1 MTEQTLTVDNGAIA
15 THLKLL
21 FGKKAKGF
29 VCLRGIGEKGTE
41 REGIFREDI
50 FLEPAA
56 LGWDSFVGSV
66 ISHAKRWGSH
76 NVATFIVPCT
86 LKAERGTAENCDVF
100 RTVCADFDTGD
111 TDAKLEYAEK
121 YLGPANMVVLSGGM
135 TEEGKQK
142 RHAYWSIPSSYDVG
156 NIVSMR
162 DAIARKCGADI
173 QFGLGVDGNPYGRA
187 HQPIRVAGSIHGKSG
202 IKRVVQIERVSTAV
216 TDSIL
221 AMAVGMP
228 PSPWALKEDA
238 EKIGAM
244 FKTDTAEAL
253 VTDVTANGE
262 GTTRWS
268 AFSSVAGHYLHVARR
283 GDMSV
288 EEAKQATYGWM
299 QAHMDPP
306 WGEAR
311 FNTEWIGLLRKDL
324 STHGP
329 MIEPEKPILAEGQG
343 LAAWAAHRWSLDH
356 PPERQFLVDG
366 FVQAGKHQ
374 LLVAEGGAG
383 KTFMM
388 LDLALK
394 VSAKMDGDT
403 WCGMPVMKQG
413 AVVILTTE
421 DDKDELHIR
430 LSDMDP
436 DGSRR
441 KRAGDDLIILPS
453 INSGGAFAF
462 VDKDPKTQEAR
473 PSRKWLEF
481 FNLLKQIP
489 NLQLVV
495 IDTLNSVLHG
505 EENSATVI
513 NEFVRVV
520 SQIGGELGAALI
532 VIHHIRKQGDEPIR
546 NAEQMAAAVR
556 GSSALLGAF
565 RGAIGVWHAPDFDR
579 RMKGLGEVPKK
590 KQLWKAAIIKAN
602 NPQMFDGER
611 TLLRTAIGTLV
622 DVTDRD
628 KFNDVNFQERHA
640 WLIASITLASRH
652 GHPYSIE
659 GKNAKSGLY
668 RRRSELPDVLRSIGP
683 GEFAHLVDDLMMNNR
698 LVAAAAKGGREKKWL
713 DLPNGPIATDEAGAE
728 INSGAYDSP
737 EWDEYVYDVDAKE
750 VIRRT

>member
-1 MTEQTLTVDNGAIA
+1 MTEQTLTIDSSAIA
-15 THLKLL
+15 KHLQLL
-21 FGKKAKGF
+21 FGRKAQGF
-29 VCLRGIGEKGTE
+29 ICLRGIGEKGTE

-50 FLEPAA
+50 FLEPAK
-56 LGWDSFVGSV
+56 LGFAGLVGSV
-66 ISHAKRWGSH
+66 SNHAARWGSH

-100 RTVCADFDTGD
+100 LTACADFDTGD

-121 YLGPANMVVLSGGM
+121 YLGPANMVVLSGG
-135 TEEGKQK
+135 TTDEGKPK
-142 RHAYWSIPSSYDVG
+142 RHAYWSIDSSHDVG
-156 NIVSMR
+156 NVVSMR

-173 QFGLGVDGNPYGRA
+173 QFGIGVESNSFGRA

-202 IKRVVQIERVSTAV
+202 IKRVVQIERVSTALNNNLLV
-216 TDSIL
+216 ASE
-221 AMAVGMP
+221 AMP
-228 PSPWALKEDA
+228 PSPWALAEDA
-238 EKIGAM
+238 EKAAAM

-253 VTDVTANGE
+253 VSDVQAGGE
-262 GTTRWS
+262 GATRWT

-283 GDMSV
+283 GDMTV
-288 EEAKQATYGWM
+288 DEAKQATYGWM
-299 QAHMDPP
+299 QAHMSPP
-306 WGEAR
+306 WVDSR
-311 FNTEWIGLLRKDL
+311 FATEWQGLLKKDL
-324 STHGP
+324 ATHGP
-329 MIEPEKPILAEGQG
+329 MVEPEKPIVAEGQG
-343 LAAWAAHRWSLDH
+343 LAVWAAHRWSMTQR
-356 PPERQFLVDG
+356 PERQFLVSN
-366 FVQAGKHQ
+366 FVQAAKHQ

-383 KTFMM
+383 KTFMI

-394 VSAKMDGDT
+394 VSSRQEGDT
-403 WCGMPVMKQG
+403 WCGMPVMKKG

-441 KRAGDDLIILPS
+441 KAAGDDLIILPS
-453 INSGGAFAF
+453 INSGGAFAL
-462 VDKDPKTQEAR
+462 VEKDPKTQEAR

-513 NEFVRVV
+513 NEFIRVA
-520 SQIGGELGAALI
+520 SQVGGELGAALI

-546 NAEQMAAAVR
+546 NAEQMASAVR

-565 RGAIGVWHAPDFDR
+565 RGAIGVWHASDYDR
-579 RMKGLGEVPKK
+579 RMKGLGEMPKK
-590 KQLWKAAIIKAN
+590 KYLWKAAIIKAN
-602 NPQMFDGER
+602 NPEMFEGER
-611 TLLRTAIGTLV
+611 TLMRTAIGTLV

-628 KFNDVNFQERHA
+628 KFNDINFQERHA
-640 WLIASITLASRH
+640 WLMAAIILSSRN
-652 GHPYSIE
+652 GHPYSNE

-668 RRRSELPDVLRSIGP
+668 RRRSELPEVLRSIGP
-683 GEFAHLVDDLMMNNR
+683 GEFTHLVDELLMKKM
-698 LVAAAAKGGREKKWL
+698 VVSAAAKGGKEKKWL
-713 DLPNGPIATDEAGAE
+713 DVPDGPIATDEVGAE

-737 EWDEYVYDVDAKE
+737 KWDEYVYDVDTKQ
-750 VIRRT
+750 VIRKT